1 LKAESKVMT
10 AAPAK
15 PQTVANESILL
26 REDDDGVTVLTLNRP
41 QFRNALSEA
50 MLAALSEALA
60 NIAGDHRVRAVVLAA
75 NGAAF
80 CSGHDLKELTARR
93 SDLDGGRAFFER
105 LWDACGVVMQAIVRL
120 PQPVIAAVQ
129 GPATAAGCEL
139 VASCDL
145 AIASTL
151 AAFATPGVDI
161 GLFCST
167 PMIPLSR
174 NIARKH
180 AMEMLL
186 TGNMISAEDAF
197 RFGIVNRVVA
207 PSAERA
213 AAVTLARQIA
223 SKSAMT
229 MQIGKKAF
237 YQQIEMGLTDAYR
250 YGACVMVD
258 NLLKDDANEG
268 IRAFLE
274 KRPAKWKDR

>member
-1 LKAESKVMT
+1 MMT
-10 AAPAK
+10 AAPAR
-15 PQTVANESILL
+15 PQKVANESILL

-41 QFRNALSEA
+41 QVRNALSEA
-50 MLAALSEALA
+50 MLSALSEALA
-60 NIAGDHRVRAVVLAA
+60 NVAGDHRVRAVVLAA
-75 NGAAF
+75 VGAAF
-80 CSGHDLKELTARR
+80 CSGHDLNELTARR
-93 SDLDGGRAFFER
+93 SDPDGGRAFFER
-105 LWDACGVVMQAIVRL
+105 LWDTCAAVMQAIVQL

-186 TGNMISAEDAF
+186 TGDMISAEDAL
-197 RFGIVNRVVA
+197 RFGLVNRVVA

-213 AAVTLARQIA
+213 AAITLARQIA

-237 YQQIEMGLTDAYR
+237 YQQIEMGFTDAYR
-250 YGACVMVD
+250 YGTRVMVD
-258 NLLKDDANEG
+258 NVLQDDANEG

-274 KRPAKWKDR
+274 KRPPKWKDR

>member
-1 LKAESKVMT
+1 MMT
-10 AAPAK
+10 AAPARPEK
-15 PQTVANESILL
+15 VANESILL
-26 REDDDGVTVLTLNRP
+26 REDDAGVTVLTLNRP
-41 QFRNALSEA
+41 QVRNALSEA
-50 MLAALSEALA
+50 MLSALSEALA
-60 NIAGDHRVRAVVLAA
+60 NVASDHRVRAVVLAA
-75 NGAAF
+75 SGAAF

-93 SDLDGGRAFFER
+93 SDPDGGRAFFER
-105 LWDACGVVMQAIVRL
+105 LWDACGAVMQAIVRL

-139 VASCDL
+139 VSSCDL

-186 TGNMISAEDAF
+186 TGDMISAEDAL
-197 RFGIVNRVVA
+197 RFGLVNRVVA
-207 PSAERA
+207 PSAERTA
-213 AAVTLARQIA
+213 AIALARQIA

-250 YGACVMVD
+250 YGTRVMVD
-258 NLLKDDANEG
+258 NVLQHDANEG

-274 KRPAKWKDR
+274 KRPPKWKDR